1 MSKLS
6 ITKTLIISLLVA
18 IITSCTSSPQE
29 VVLVSKFVSGEI
41 PSDDTE
47 SDLWD
52 EAPILEITLSSQ
64 VVFKPRI
71 FDATVKSLTVKSLNN
86 GKEITFLLE
95 WEDPTKSSNI
105 LRTEDFADGAAIQHP
120 LSLEREKIW
129 FAMGQPDAVM
139 NIWHWNAEW
148 EEELQKSRDMRV
160 MYPAMGWEY
169 YPFKDD
175 EYFYTGRVSNNFF
188 SEPNKRTS
196 VEDLNAA
203 GLQTLTSQIPD
214 QQNVKGKGVWK
225 DGKWKVIFYRDFQ
238 TDDEYD
244 VVFKPTKEIGKL
256 RPIAFA
262 IWDGDNRERN
272 GQKAVSSFYF
282 LDIAS
287 PRSLWSYAVGIGA
300 GVVVLGVE
308 VFLLKLLRRKKKH

>member
-6 ITKTLIISLLVA
+6 IARTLIIALLVV
-18 IITSCTSSPQE
+18 IIAPCIGFPQE

-41 PSDDTE
+41 PSYDTE

-52 EAPILEITLSSQ
+52 EAPVLEIALSSQ

-71 FDATVKSLTVKSLNN
+71 FNATVKSLRVRSLNN
-86 GKEITFLLE
+86 GKEIAFLLE
-95 WEDPTKSSNI
+95 WEDPTKSDSV
-105 LRTEDFADGAAIQHP
+105 LRTGDFADGAAIQHP
-120 LSLEREKIW
+120 LSLENEKIW

-148 EEELQKSRDMRV
+148 EEELQKSRDMKMV
-160 MYPAMGWEY
+160 YPAMGWEY

-175 EYFYTGRVSNNFF
+175 DLFYTGRVGGSFF
-188 SEPNKRTS
+188 SQPNKQTS
-196 VEDLNAA
+196 VEDLDAA
-203 GLQTLTSQIPD
+203 GLQTLTSQPTE
-214 QQNVKGKGVWK
+214 QQNVKGRGVWK
-225 DGKWKVIFYRDFQ
+225 DGKWKVIFHRHFQ
-238 TDDEYD
+238 TDYEYD
-244 VVFKPTKEIGKL
+244 VMFELTKKIKKL

-262 IWDGDNRERN
+262 VWDGDNYERG

-287 PRSLWSYAVGIGA
+287 PRSLWAYAVGIGA
-300 GVVVLGVE
+300 AVSVLGVE
-308 VFLLKLLRRKKKH
+308 VFLLKLRRRRKKR